1 MLVIVVAACPV
12 VAVLVMVMLVV
23 VLQITEAG
31 YDVVACWAFITT
43 PPTASTSRETEVV
56 SDRIGVKPLGVGM
69 VVVPDVTVS
78 VT

>member
-1 MLVIVVAACPV
+1 MIVVAARPV
-12 VAVLVMVMLVV
+12 VAVLVIVRLVV

-31 YDVVACWAFITT
+31 NDVGALIRT
-43 PPTASTSRETEVV
+43 PLAASTSRETEVV
-56 SDRIGVKPLGVGM
+56 SERIGVKPLGVGI